1 MRDSDFF
8 RNSYRFKNNVSNFMR
23 YYRVSIIVICCIFL
37 IGLIAGIF
45 TSSSYSTN
53 LELESIPDTNLIAF
67 ISGDK
72 GSFSLF
78 FSYVIE
84 LGLVIACILFL
95 NFNFFCSVINIGYM
109 LIRGYSFGFTI
120 FSLVSLYSFAGII
133 NVVIII
139 ITFWLSINFI
149 LILISAIC
157 VSRNRIIKKFGKH
170 CYNNNNPKKLICVM
184 IILLM
189 LILFLM
195 CMLTPIIKI
204 TIIVN

>member
-1 MRDSDFF
+1 MRDSIFF
-8 RNSYRFKNNVSNFMR
+8 RNSYRFKNNISSFMR
-23 YYRVSIIVICCIFL
+23 YYRVSIIILICCFL
-37 IGLIAGIF
+37 IGLIAGVF
-45 TSSSYSTN
+45 TSSNYSSN

-67 ISGDK
+67 ICGDK

-84 LGLVIACILFL
+84 LGLVVCCILFL
-95 NFNFFCSVINIGYM
+95 NFNFFCSVINIGYI
-109 LIRGYSFGFTI
+109 LVRGYALGFTI

-139 ITFWLSINFI
+139 IPFWLSINFI

-157 VSRNRIIKKFGKH
+157 VSRNRIIKKYGKH
-170 CYNNNNPKKLICVM
+170 CYNNNNPKKIICFL
-184 IILLM
+184 IILM
-189 LILFLM
+189 LAILFLM